1 MAGKSEREGFGSS
14 GRSEY
19 KRGARE
25 KRGEWDG
32 ERGRKKREENK
43 KKVGRP
49 TKVERLTRERANSL
63 PIIDLFKREE
73 KRKEREKE
81 KKDMEGMEAFK
92 RSTKV
97 ERSPVRKKERDS
109 KDLLR
114 EMRAGFKKIM
124 RKTKE

>member
-1 MAGKSEREGFGSS
+1 M
-14 GRSEY
+14 
-19 KRGARE
+19 
-25 KRGEWDG
+25 
-32 ERGRKKREENK
+32 
-43 KKVGRP
+43 
-49 TKVERLTRERANSL
+49 TRERSNSL

-97 ERSPVRKKERDS
+97 ERSPVRKKERGS
-109 KDLLR
+109 KDLLK

>member
-1 MAGKSEREGFGSS
+1 MAGKSEREGF

-43 KKVGRP
+43 RKVGRP
-49 TKVERLTRERANSL
+49 TKVERLTRERLNSL
-63 PIIDLFKREE
+63 PIVDLFKREE

-81 KKDMEGMEAFK
+81 KKDMERMEAFK

-97 ERSPVRKKERDS
+97 ERSPVKKKERGS

>member
-25 KRGEWDG
+25 KIGEWDG

-43 KKVGRP
+43 RKVGRP
-49 TKVERLTRERANSL
+49 TKVERLTRERSNSL
-63 PIIDLFKREE
+63 PIVDLFKREE
-73 KRKEREKE
+73 KWKERVKE

-97 ERSPVRKKERDS
+97 ERSPVRKKKRGS
-109 KDLLR
+109 KDLLK

>member
-14 GRSEY
+14 GRSKY

-25 KRGEWDG
+25 KREEWDG
-32 ERGRKKREENK
+32 ERGQKKREENK
-43 KKVGRP
+43 RKVGRP
-49 TKVERLTRERANSL
+49 TKVERLTRERSNSL
-63 PIIDLFKREE
+63 PIVDLFKREE

-97 ERSPVRKKERDS
+97 ERSPVRKKERGS
-109 KDLLR
+109 KNLLR
-114 EMRAGFKKIM
+114 EMRAGLKKII